1 MYKQRLTNLSRAE
14 LQKFAKVPKGL
25 PAINAPAELVNAV
38 VDQPAGAN
46 VVPHAPKVVVKL
58 EQNEDPANLLNDD
71 DASKGQSR
79 VGEEYSGRR
88 PMIYQEKAA
97 HVHQWG

>member
-1 MYKQRLTNLSRAE
+1 MPPPSPGSLWKP
-14 LQKFAKVPKGL
+14 KVL
-25 PAINAPAELVNAV
+25 PAINAPAEPVNAM

-58 EQNEDPANLLNDD
+58 EQNEDPANLFYYD
-71 DASKGQSR
+71 DASKGQPR
-79 VGEEYSGRR
+79 VDEEKSGRR

-97 HVHQWG
+97 RGHQWG